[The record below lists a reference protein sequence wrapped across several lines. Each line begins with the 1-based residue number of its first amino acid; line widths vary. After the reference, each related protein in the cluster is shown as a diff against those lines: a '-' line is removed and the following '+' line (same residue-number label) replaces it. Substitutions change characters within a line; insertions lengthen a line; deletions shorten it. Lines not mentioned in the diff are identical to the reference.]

1 MGNVQPG
8 NCRTCQFKGKAREIK
23 GDNAD
28 TDNSD
33 DLTGETFFICSDGR
47 LLFAKRDVEQT
58 SLLTADSTSGL
69 CIKNMV
75 LIPPELHSHAMSCR
89 LKMTVKDPGY
99 CSGSHICYHVE
110 ERCPVRPVAIE
121 PLTTECDAN
130 GITSHVK
137 DTDAA
142 GYYEYCSD
150 LTLSSL
156 STHVHMMFFA
166 VDAISDDLN
175 DIDGIV
181 GQLVDLNTEKVVC
194 SFEKLSGFSANVII
208 LAMFIR
214 DGPDWY
220 FIALDEMFNVAS
232 GDNDM
237 ESEEQLSKNVS
248 KLACEEALHSIYQY
262 GRADRRRT
270 LRLSSPEGTMIVQ

>member
-121 PLTTECDAN
+121 PLTTECDTN
-130 GITSHVK
+130 GITCSVN
-137 DTDAA
+137 ARR
-142 GYYEYCSD
+142 EYCSD
-150 LTLSSL
+150 FKLSSL
-156 STHVHMMFFA
+156 STHVHIVFFSLEA
-166 VDAISDDLN
+166 NVDDLD
-175 DIDGIV
+175 DIAGVV
-181 GQLVDLNTEKVVC
+181 GQLVDLKTEKVIC
-194 SFEKLSGFSANVII
+194 SFEKSNGFSANVIVP
-208 LAMFIR
+208 AMFIR
-214 DGPDWY
+214 DGPDCY
-220 FIALDEMFNVAS
+220 FLVLEEMFDVTSAA
-232 GDNDM
+232 DDM
-237 ESEEQLSKNVS
+237 QFADELSKNISRLVG
-248 KLACEEALHSIYQY
+248 EEALHTIYRH
-262 GRADRRRT
+262 GRADP
-270 LRLSSPEGTMIVQ
+270 LLYAAAMASGTQ